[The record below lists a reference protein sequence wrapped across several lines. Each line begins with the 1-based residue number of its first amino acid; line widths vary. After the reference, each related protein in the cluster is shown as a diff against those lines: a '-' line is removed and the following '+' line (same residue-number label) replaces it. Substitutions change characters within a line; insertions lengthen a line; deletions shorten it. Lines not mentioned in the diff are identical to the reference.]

1 MGEKSSVTINT
12 PGKSP
17 LKTTILISMVR
28 QLRIKQGDQLDWYVT
43 KMGEYKLVVVVG
55 KEGQK
60 LEQNIILYS
69 FTYKEIQKTYSGSGR
84 KSTNNK
90 K

>member
-1 MGEKSSVTINT
+1 
-12 PGKSP
+12 
-17 LKTTILISMVR
+17 MVR

-69 FTYKEIQKTYSGSGR
+69 FT
-84 KSTNNK
+84 
-90 K
+90 